1 MFLFLF
7 VVSLFLIAL
16 CVFLYSVLC
25 VIFSVCVF
33 VFAFF
38 IVMCFRG
45 DVYLQRSVLFSRVS
59 MFGVKIIWFLPGTVR
74 SSVCLAC
81 VVVHRV

>member
-1 MFLFLF
+1 MCFF
-7 VVSLFLIAL
+7 VQN
-16 CVFLYSVLC
+16 VLC

-45 DVYLQRSVLFSRVS
+45 DVYLQRKCIVFQGVYVRCKDNMVLTRYS
-59 MFGVKIIWFLPGTVR
+59 T
-74 SSVCLAC
+74 
-81 VVVHRV
+81 

>member
-16 CVFLYSVLC
+16 CGFLYSVLC

-33 VFAFF
+33 AFF
-38 IVMCFRG
+38 IAMCFRG

>member
-25 VIFSVCVF
+25 VIFSVC

>member
-1 MFLFLF
+1 MCFF
-7 VVSLFLIAL
+7 VQN
-16 CVFLYSVLC
+16 VLC

-74 SSVCLAC
+74 SSLFCTTCC
-81 VVVHRV
+81 V